1 MLAKVPGL
9 LPQAP
14 LEQRAHKLSYFTE
27 GQPGIVGQ
35 VRAALERAGLRC
47 SVIHSHGRYLDVLPI
62 RASKG
67 TAVDFVRAR
76 LGLTPDAVFVAGDSA
91 NDIEML
97 RTIPQAIIVGN
108 FSDGLAAMRRSA
120 TPMSRTTPT
129 RAASSRASST
139 SATRQGPPHASQRA
153 DAGSRPARPSGPSD
167 GGAGATDA
175 CAGRTRD
182 RLDAGRALR
191 RSARPR
197 LSGAP
202 RRRAGRADAAG
213 RRAQPAAA
221 AAHSELLVFL
231 DVDCIPA
238 PTVVE
243 AYLDAADARDGL
255 FLGEVLYL
263 PAGATA
269 GGLDFARLDRLGEVH
284 PSKPPVPR
292 EGVREEPNA
301 GELWGLSFALPAE
314 RWRAVGGMDESFVGY
329 GRRGTDFAVRLA
341 ASGLP
346 FFWTAGARCYHQHH
360 PVRVPPLHHFDHIL
374 RNAELFRERHG
385 RWCMDYWLGQF
396 RDAGLIDW
404 RDDAIRVLR
413 RPSSAEVEASGEGAA
428 DACSPDG
435 SAPVVEPGDKPV
447 AGPLQGADQHY

>member
-1 MLAKVPGL
+1 MQASALTLVRGRRDHLAHLMEGLARQTRAPAELVIAWMQDAPFADLPDPGCPVRHVVVPGE
-9 LPQAP
+9 PMP
-14 LEQRAHKLSYFTE
+14 
-27 GQPGIVGQ
+27 
-35 VRAALERAGLRC
+35 
-47 SVIHSHGRYLDVLPI
+47 
-62 RASKG
+62 
-67 TAVDFVRAR
+67 
-76 LGLTPDAVFVAGDSA
+76 
-91 NDIEML
+91 
-97 RTIPQAIIVGN
+97 
-108 FSDGLAAMRRSA
+108 LAA
-120 TPMSRTTPT
+120 
-129 RAASSRASST
+129 
-139 SATRQGPPHASQRA
+139 
-153 DAGSRPARPSGPSD
+153 ARN
-167 GGAGATDA
+167 
-175 CAGRTRD
+175 R
-182 RLDAGRALR
+182 
-191 RSARPR
+191 
-197 LSGAP
+197 
-202 RRRAGRADAAG
+202 
-213 RRAQPAAA
+213 AAA
-221 AAHSELLVFL
+221 AARSELLVFL

-243 AYLDAADARDGL
+243 AYLKAAEARDGL

-292 EGVREEPNA
+292 VGVREEPNA
-301 GELWGLSFALPAE
+301 GELWGLSFALPAK

-329 GRRGTDFAVRLA
+329 GGEETDFAVRLA

-428 DACSPDG
+428 DRLFS
-435 SAPVVEPGDKPV
+435 
-447 AGPLQGADQHY
+447 